1 MTRVL
6 GLWCCDLWLWFWVDR
21 QDCQWWVEIV
31 FGYVLFVIGFLFV
44 TVMNFLGVCSY
55 GFVFNMVVGL
65 GYMVVVVVVLGRGF
79 LIWWDVALRTMM
91 MVVVDFGWQW

>member
-1 MTRVL
+1 M
-6 GLWCCDLWLWFWVDR
+6 WLWLWVDQ
-21 QDCQWWVEIV
+21 QDCRWSVEIV

-65 GYMVVVVVVLGRGF
+65 GHVVVVVVVVVVVLGRGF
-79 LIWWDVALRTMM
+79 LIWWVVALRMTM
-91 MVVVDFGWQW
+91 MVVVDFEWRW